1 MSLLVNKLF
10 VQPQVSLARSD
21 ALRAQKQNQNNLLT
35 CKSLIKIME
44 KTMPPHKIQ
53 RFRRTGRSKN
63 VEANSEKHIL
73 ITMVSH
79 GYKWD
84 KCT

>member
-1 MSLLVNKLF
+1 M
-10 VQPQVSLARSD
+10 QITD
-21 ALRAQKQNQNNLLT
+21 QNHG
-35 CKSLIKIME
+35 